1 VTQRD
6 RPKLPLFVLAA
17 GAILLGAAALQSVL
31 IVGPGPG
38 GGNLHAISIDTGR
51 PAVAP
56 AASPSGRNLG
66 QDEPSQTV
74 PSPSAEAAPAEP
86 TDQFPTGAV
95 PDPPHNADHAIDP
108 AGPAR
113 AAPEPVVSAGG
124 EPPADAAPKAEAESP
139 SPVPA
144 PAAVNSAPPAAEVK
158 TGGPE
163 TPKASKDKA
172 VAAPKVEAPPAE
184 SKPAP
189 ALGPAQVAKEDAVE
203 AKPESVQ
210 AHPAPEDKA
219 VAPES
224 KVKTPS
230 AESKQAP
237 EPNPAQIAK
246 SEPVEAKPEPLPA
259 PPMPDAKPVVAEP
272 KVEPPPMEP
281 KPALKPGPVKVA
293 KVKRVEAKP
302 EPKVEPPP
310 VEPKPALKPGPVK
323 VAKVKRVEA
332 KPEPKVAPV
341 KKETATADARRKS
354 NSKPMSLGFGRAA
367 KPPTTAGK
375 VSSGRYAANVR
386 AAIGHHRPR
395 VGSSGNATVAFS
407 VGPAGGVQGVRIV
420 RSSGKPQ
427 LDQAAIATVRSAAPF
442 SAPPAGVNP
451 TFSIQIF
458 FR

>member
-1 VTQRD
+1 MTQRD

-38 GGNLHAISIDTGR
+38 GSNPHAISIDTRR
-51 PAVAP
+51 PAAAP

-74 PSPSAEAAPAEP
+74 PSPSAEVAPAEP

-113 AAPEPVVSAGG
+113 DAPEPVVSAGA
-124 EPPADAAPKAEAESP
+124 EPPADAAPKPEAESP
-139 SPVPA
+139 SPAPA
-144 PAAVNSAPPAAEVK
+144 PAAVDSAPPAAEVK
-158 TGGPE
+158 TAGPE
-163 TPKASKDKA
+163 TPKTPEEKP
-172 VAAPKVEAPPAE
+172 VAAPKVEAPSAE

-189 ALGPAQVAKEDAVE
+189 ALAPAQVAKADAVQ
-203 AKPESVQ
+203 AKPEPVQ
-210 AHPAPEDKA
+210 ARSAPEDRL

-224 KVKTPS
+224 RVKTPP

-237 EPNPAQIAK
+237 EPKPAH
-246 SEPVEAKPEPLPA
+246 SEPVKAKPEPSPA
-259 PPMPDAKPVVAEP
+259 PPTPDAKPVVAEP
-272 KVEPPPMEP
+272 KVESPPLEAE
-281 KPALKPGPVKVA
+281 PALKPEPVKVA
-293 KVKRVEAKP
+293 KVKAVEAKP
-302 EPKVEPPP
+302 E
-310 VEPKPALKPGPVK
+310 
-323 VAKVKRVEA
+323 R
-332 KPEPKVAPV
+332 KVAPV
-341 KKETATADARRKS
+341 EKKTATADARRKS

-386 AAIGHHRPR
+386 AAIGRHRPR
-395 VGSSGNATVAFS
+395 VGSAGAATVAFS
-407 VGPAGGVQGVRIV
+407 IGPAGGLQGMRIV

-442 SAPPAGVNP
+442 PAPPAGVNP
-451 TFSIQIF
+451 TFSIQIY

>member
-38 GGNLHAISIDTGR
+38 GSNPHAISVDTRR
-51 PAVAP
+51 PAAAP
-56 AASPSGRNLG
+56 AASSSGRNLG

-74 PSPSAEAAPAEP
+74 PSPSAEVTPAEP
-86 TDQFPTGAV
+86 DQFPTGAV
-95 PDPPHNADHAIDP
+95 PDAPHNADHAIDP

-113 AAPEPVVSAGG
+113 DAPEPVVSAGAK
-124 EPPADAAPKAEAESP
+124 PPADAAPNA
-139 SPVPA
+139 PA
-144 PAAVNSAPPAAEVK
+144 PAAVDSAPPAADVK
-158 TGGPE
+158 TAGPE
-163 TPKASKDKA
+163 TPKTPEEKP
-172 VAAPKVEAPPAE
+172 VAAPKVEAPSAE

-189 ALGPAQVAKEDAVE
+189 ALAPAQVVKADAVQ
-203 AKPESVQ
+203 AKPEPVR
-210 AHPAPEDKA
+210 APSAPDDRP

-224 KVKTPS
+224 KVKTSP

-237 EPNPAQIAK
+237 QPKPAH
-246 SEPVEAKPEPLPA
+246 SEPVKAKPEPSAA

-272 KVEPPPMEP
+272 NVESPPLEAEPTPERKVAPVEKKTATANAR
-281 KPALKPGPVKVA
+281 KPEPVKVA
-293 KVKRVEAKP
+293 KVKAVEVKP
-302 EPKVEPPP
+302 EHKIAP
-310 VEPKPALKPGPVK
+310 VE
-323 VAKVKRVEA
+323 
-332 KPEPKVAPV
+332 
-341 KKETATADARRKS
+341 KKTATADARRKS
-354 NSKPMSLGFGRAA
+354 NSKPLSLGFGRAA

-386 AAIGHHRPR
+386 AAIGRHRPR
-395 VGSSGNATVAFS
+395 VGSAGAATVAFS
-407 VGPAGGVQGVRIV
+407 IGPAGGLQGMRIV

-442 SAPPAGVNP
+442 PAPPAGVNP
-451 TFSIQIF
+451 TFSIQIY